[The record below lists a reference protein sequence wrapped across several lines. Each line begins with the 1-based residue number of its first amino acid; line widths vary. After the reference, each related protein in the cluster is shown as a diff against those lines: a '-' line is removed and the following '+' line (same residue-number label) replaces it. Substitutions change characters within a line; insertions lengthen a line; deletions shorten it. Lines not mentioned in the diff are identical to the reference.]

1 MKARLK
7 NTTWIMVM
15 FLLTMICCSS
25 LIYGG
30 FTRQYNPRV
39 RDFGISVA
47 SQENMMIS
55 STGQRGT
62 FSDYIKLEELV
73 SDQEVTLSPL
83 VGKVDKTTDET
94 YENLILTEGGSNA
107 NTSKYMRFSLYFLGS
122 SDMNLYLKGNT
133 GGEVVVFDD
142 STADHSF
149 TNSERARLLDNI
161 RIAFLTYSTTYQ
173 PSSVDTTIVYST
185 LPIATNV
192 YSLEVTE
199 TENYKTFNTLG
210 YTNTSSDV
218 ILATTKKQEI
228 TKIDVVIWLEEDGL
242 GTLEA
247 LCNLTLSLRFEAVLI
262 DK

>member
-1 MKARLK
+1 MKTKLK
-7 NTTWIMVM
+7 NTTWIMLM
-15 FLLTMICCSS
+15 FVLTMICCSS

-39 RDFGISVA
+39 REFGISVA

-55 STGQRGT
+55 SSGEKGT

-73 SDQEVTLSPL
+73 SNQEVTLSPL
-83 VGKVDKTTDET
+83 VGKVEKTSDET
-94 YENLILTEGGSNA
+94 YEDLKLTHNGDSAEVE
-107 NTSKYMRFSLYFLGS
+107 KYMKFSLYFLGS
-122 SDMNLYLKGNT
+122 NDMNLYLKGNT
-133 GGEVVVFDD
+133 GGQVVVFDD

-149 TNSERARLLDNI
+149 TSSERVRLLNNI

-185 LPIATNV
+185 LPIATNI
-192 YSLEVTE
+192 YSLEATE

-210 YTNTSSDV
+210 YTNTASDV

-262 DK
+262 NK